1 MATTLYKNRI
11 PVDKRLV
18 FDRQRI
24 THHYISFFESNVEKV
39 SEWKMFD
46 PMLTGKTTS
55 PYRFDE
61 QTWKILNFTKWKV
74 VERRDRSVEMVE
86 TMVW

>member
-1 MATTLYKNRI
+1 M
-11 PVDKRLV
+11 DKRLV
-18 FDRQRI
+18 FNRQRI
-24 THHYISFFESNVEKV
+24 THHYISFFESNVENV
-39 SEWKMFD
+39 SEWKTFD

-74 VERRDRSVEMVE
+74 VERRDRSVETVE
-86 TMVW
+86 AMVW